1 MDVNII
7 YIYIYMHI
15 IQCDSIDIPT
25 YYGDI
30 FLDILYITII
40 YSNMITIYRYT

>member
-1 MDVNII
+1 MGVNINI
-7 YIYIYMHI
+7 YI

-30 FLDILYITII
+30 LDILYITII
-40 YSNMITIYRYT
+40 YSNMIAIYRYT